1 MPTPQRPQPL
11 GVIDRL
17 LAEPHRFGFFQ
28 AVRLLERW
36 FVQQEGLQPADV
48 LSKRLQFRN
57 SLSLA
62 FPASEIAEFNA
73 IATLREREGGE
84 GDEEGEAATGAGQAR
99 SAHARHSKDVARV
112 ELTPA
117 FMGLLGIGGTLPA
130 FYTELFAQR
139 ELYQKDSAGRAFM
152 DIFLHRA
159 VVLFYQA
166 WRKHRLAIQFE
177 ADRKNHFLP
186 MLLAVAGVGH
196 ASLRDR
202 LHARDGG
209 VSDDTLAFFS
219 GTLQQRPVSAEVLQR
234 VLAQH
239 FNIPVKLEQFVGR
252 WFSLPQDNQT
262 RLGGLNTQLGSGAVV
277 GERIWQR
284 DLRMRLTLGPMPRE
298 KFSRFLPGGPGALAL
313 RELLTMMT
321 GVTLE
326 YEVRLALRAQ
336 DVRGVC
342 LGGSD
347 GGARLGWDGFL
358 ATRAANEDRADAG
371 YDIHAIA

>member
-1 MPTPQRPQPL
+1 MPTAQRPQPV

-17 LAEPHRFGFFQ
+17 LEEPHRFGFFQ

-36 FVQQEGLQPADV
+36 FVQQEGLQPSDV
-48 LSKRLQFRN
+48 LGKRLQFRN
-57 SLSLA
+57 SLSMA

-73 IATLREREGGE
+73 IAAQLDRDQELAEADSE
-84 GDEEGEAATGAGQAR
+84 SLEEDRGIAPVRQ
-99 SAHARHSKDVARV
+99 SKGISRV

-117 FMGLLGIGGTLPA
+117 FMGLLGVGGTLPA

-202 LHARDGG
+202 LQARDGG
-209 VSDDTLAFFS
+209 VSDDTLAYFS
-219 GTLQQRPVSAEVLQR
+219 GMLQQRPVSALVLQR

-239 FNIPVKLEQFVGR
+239 FAVPVKLEQFVGR
-252 WFSLPQDNQT
+252 WFSLPADNQT
-262 RLGGLNTQLGSGAVV
+262 ALGGPNTQLGFGAVV

-284 DLRMRLTLGPMPRE
+284 DLRMRLTLGPMPRD

-336 DVRGVC
+336 DVRGVS
-342 LGGSD
+342 LGGSE

>member
-1 MPTPQRPQPL
+1 MPTSQRPQPL

-17 LAEPHRFGFFQ
+17 LDEPHRFGFFQ

-36 FVQQEGLQPADV
+36 FVQQEGLQPGEV
-48 LSKRLQFRN
+48 LSQRLQFRN
-57 SLSLA
+57 SLSMA
-62 FPASEIAEFNA
+62 FPASEIAEFKA
-73 IATLREREGGE
+73 IAALRNA
-84 GDEEGEAATGAGQAR
+84 DDDSTTNAR
-99 SAHARHSKDVARV
+99 QSKDIARV

-117 FMGLLGIGGTLPA
+117 FMGLLGVGGTLPA

-139 ELYQKDSAGRAFM
+139 ELYQKDSAARAFM

-209 VSDDTLAFFS
+209 VSDDTLAYFS
-219 GTLQQRPVSAEVLQR
+219 GTLQQRPVSAQVLQR

-239 FNIPVKLEQFVGR
+239 FGIPVKLDQFVGR

-262 RLGGLNTQLGSGAVV
+262 RLGGLNTQLGTGAVV

-284 DLRMRLTLGPMPRE
+284 DLRMRLTLGPMARD
-298 KFSRFLPGGPGALAL
+298 KFSHFLPGGPGALAL

-342 LGGSD
+342 LGGGD